1 MKMLW
6 ESAPYMV
13 RVVECSHLSFLQVG
27 LFIVKEKGAC
37 AFAGAYAS
45 DIAGFFRAAFV
56 IASCAGPQREAHTIV
71 RGGGAVRPYLQY
83 THIDTA

>member
-1 MKMLW
+1 MDEDKW
-6 ESAPYMV
+6 KSAPYMV

-37 AFAGAYAS
+37 AFAGARAS

-56 IASCAGPQREAHTIV
+56 IAFLRRPAA
-71 RGGGAVRPYLQY
+71 RGAYDR
-83 THIDTA
+83 AW